1 MESLARLVTE
11 SLARNGVETS
21 LDHSRLQW
29 SKWLRCESSFSVLL
43 VPDEPG
49 LFALAEEV
57 IAPGELAATGGK
69 RLLAVYQL
77 SETDDLGMTLGRLF
91 LPGSPQREHL
101 ANGHCFARYTVIK
114 DKEQRHAAAAAFQ
127 KWLASSSEAASGT
140 SSEFALKS
148 VPFEGNASQHLETSP
163 EPRTKVEPPTALPS
177 GF

>member
-11 SLARNGVETS
+11 SLARNGVQTS

-29 SKWLRCESSFSVLL
+29 SRWFRCESSFSVLL
-43 VPDEPG
+43 VPGEPG

-77 SETDDLGMTLGRLF
+77 SETDDLGMALGRLF

-101 ANGHCFARYTVIK
+101 ASGHCFARYTVIK

-127 KWLASSSEAASGT
+127 KWLASSSEAASG
-140 SSEFALKS
+140 SGEFALKS
-148 VPFEGNASQHLETSP
+148 MPFEGNASQHLETNP
-163 EPRTKVEPPTALPS
+163 EPQTDVEPPTPLPS